1 MRAKA
6 TRSTAVSVPECPRTT
21 RRKLIIPRDR
31 AAAEMFLAHPI
42 SRPLL
47 ASDRVPLHQVVQLA
61 RLHLLRAEALLT
73 FRSLDWWLVVYSF
86 ERDLLSR
93 HDVPVSELSDLV
105 DPKSATRES

>member
-61 RLHLLRAEALLT
+61 RLHLLRAQALDLPQ
-73 FRSLDWWLVVYSF
+73 LGLVAGGVYS
-86 ERDLLSR
+86 SG
-93 HDVPVSELSDLV
+93 
-105 DPKSATRES
+105 TC